1 MTSKKRKQKVSAK
14 KKKED
19 KLSLALIKQMLQLS
33 TAGFGLVAALAWNDL
48 IKTFIND
55 YIKPYTASGSGFV
68 SQIIYVVIVTVLAVT
83 VTYYLTKVKDRIQGE
98 AVKDKAIS
106 SDED

>member
-1 MTSKKRKQKVSAK
+1 MATKKKRKVSLK

-33 TAGFGLVAALAWNDL
+33 TAGFGLVAALAWNDF

-55 YIKPYTASGSGFV
+55 YIKPYTQSGSALV
-68 SQIIYVVIVTVLAVT
+68 SQLIYVVIVTVLAVT
-83 VTYYLTKVKDRIQGE
+83 VTYYLTKVKNRIQGE
-98 AVKDKAIS
+98 AEKDKAIDA
-106 SDED
+106 SDGE

>member
-1 MTSKKRKQKVSAK
+1 MASKKRKKVSQK

-48 IKTFIND
+48 IKTFISD
-55 YIKPYTASGSGFV
+55 YIKPYTTSGSGFI
-68 SQIIYVVIVTVLAVT
+68 SQVIYVVIVTVLAVT

-98 AVKDKAIS
+98 AVKDNAIS